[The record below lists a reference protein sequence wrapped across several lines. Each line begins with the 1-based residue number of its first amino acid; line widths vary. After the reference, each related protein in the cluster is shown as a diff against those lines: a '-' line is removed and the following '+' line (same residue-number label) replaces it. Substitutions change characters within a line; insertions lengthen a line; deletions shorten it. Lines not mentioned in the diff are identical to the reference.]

1 VVWFEGLVTAQI
13 PALACVVHGSR
24 LPMRFGGTRLLLL
37 WGLPIVF
44 ITSVDS
50 FGVPHQRCFTRDT
63 KPTGMM
69 AVRLPHHPPSL
80 HRRTTSP
87 RQDPLV
93 VRHLVEPYAAVELA
107 DIYIPEGV
115 HFHSWLGFLG
125 GTVGV
130 IGTLLTY
137 EMKRFRMKQ
146 RIKCPY
152 CEGDGVITCGACLG
166 SGSVLSVDSSG
177 ASTKH
182 QCPTCGGIGVVA
194 CVNCKGEGV
203 SVPVVLQRKQLDISV
218 RCGGGD
224 TASSPLVWSLS
235 RTDSRCTGWLQVDE
249 FEATLE
255 EMGIASLAA
264 NIVNQRAR
272 ERLERQMANHAD
284 KMEMQEGA
292 PGLVD
297 VTNDRDN
304 VSA

>member
-218 RCGGGD
+218 
-224 TASSPLVWSLS
+224 
-235 RTDSRCTGWLQVDE
+235 DE